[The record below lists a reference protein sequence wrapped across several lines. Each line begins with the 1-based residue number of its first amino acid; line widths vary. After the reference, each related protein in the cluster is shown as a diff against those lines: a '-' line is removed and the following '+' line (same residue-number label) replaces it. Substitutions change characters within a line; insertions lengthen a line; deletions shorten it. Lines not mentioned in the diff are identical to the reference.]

1 MSLFFRDCTIMAA
14 VATAKTP
21 PQELFHSVNNQ
32 LLVVM
37 AQAEM
42 LAQESGSEQ
51 AIERCLEIKR
61 AASNINRLL
70 QAFLVD

>member
-1 MSLFFRDCTIMAA
+1 MAG
-14 VATAKTP
+14 VTTAKTSKTSS
-21 PQELFHSVNNQ
+21 QELFHSVNNQ

-42 LAQESGSEQ
+42 LAKESGSEQ

-70 QAFLVD
+70 QAFLGD

>member
-1 MSLFFRDCTIMAA
+1 MAA
-14 VATAKTP
+14 VNPTKTSS
-21 PQELFHSVNNQ
+21 QELFHSVNNQ

-42 LAQESGSEQ
+42 LAQESDSEQ
-51 AIERCLEIKR
+51 VIERCREIKR

-70 QAFLVD
+70 QALLVD